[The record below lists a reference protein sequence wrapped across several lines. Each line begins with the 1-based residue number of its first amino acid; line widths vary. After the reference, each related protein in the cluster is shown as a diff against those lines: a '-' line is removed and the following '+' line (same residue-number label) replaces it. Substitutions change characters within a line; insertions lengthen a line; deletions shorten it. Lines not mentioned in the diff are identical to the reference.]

1 MKIPFNVNGLIVDAE
16 YTKKEVNEI
25 FIPLLKQLALLRK
38 DKGSRV
44 VAYLAA
50 PPGAG
55 KTTLSQLLE
64 FLYKEQDLSYSFQSI
79 SIDGFHY
86 KRKYLMNNWTEV
98 CGKKKLLNS
107 VKGSPESFD
116 LVTLKERIRLLAKD
130 EVTKWP
136 MYDRKLHD
144 VSEETIVVD
153 AEIVLIEGNYLL
165 LDEPGWKEL
174 KNIADLTVF
183 IEAKEKSLK
192 PRLIERKMLGG
203 LSLTEAESFY
213 EQSDQRNVIRV
224 LEHSGKASIQL
235 LLTEKREL
243 KKR

>member
-1 MKIPFNVNGLIVDAE
+1 MVDAE

-25 FIPLLKQLALLRK
+25 FIPLLKQLALLRTDK
-38 DKGSRV
+38 DSRV

-64 FLYKEQDLSYSFQSI
+64 LLYKEQKLPYSFQSI

-86 KRKYLMNNWTEV
+86 ERKYLMNNWIEV
-98 CGKKKLLNS
+98 SGEKKSLNS

-116 LVTLKERIRLLAKD
+116 LEALKERIRLLT
-130 EVTKWP
+130 EGNVTKWP

-224 LEHSGKASIQL
+224 LEHSSKADIQL
-235 LLTEKREL
+235 VLTEKREL

>member
-1 MKIPFNVNGLIVDAE
+1 MKIPFNVNGLMVDAE
-16 YTKKEVNEI
+16 YNKKEVNEI
-25 FIPLLKQLALLRK
+25 FIPLLKQLALLRTDK
-38 DKGSRV
+38 DSRV

-64 FLYKEQDLSYSFQSI
+64 LLYKEQKLPYSFQSI

-86 KRKYLMNNWTEV
+86 KRKYLMNNWIEV
-98 CGKKKLLNS
+98 SGEKKSLNS

-116 LVTLKERIRLLAKD
+116 LEALKERIRLLT
-130 EVTKWP
+130 EGNVTKWP

-192 PRLIERKMLGG
+192 SRLIERKMLGG

-224 LEHSGKASIQL
+224 LEHSSKADIQL
-235 LLTEKREL
+235 VLTEKREL